1 MPSVT
6 YGIGGFDPSKPN
18 NNIIEIIEDD
28 PISPPPPSATPAS
41 IRVALRRLH
50 GITLQQLDAIITQ
63 VISSMPDAGDRE
75 DAEILWQYA
84 VQIERT
90 HPLVGAIA
98 MALNLTNEQVDDVF
112 RAAANV

>member
-6 YGIGGFDPSKPN
+6 YGLGGFDPSKPN

-28 PISPPPPSATPAS
+28 PIPPPPPFASPAS

-50 GITLQQLDAIITQ
+50 GITLPQLNAVISQ
-63 VISSMPDAGDRE
+63 VISSMPDPGDRE
-75 DAEILWQYA
+75 DAEILWEYS
-84 VQIERT
+84 VQIERY

-98 MALNLTNEQVDDVF
+98 MALNLTDEQVDDVF
-112 RAAANV
+112 RATANV